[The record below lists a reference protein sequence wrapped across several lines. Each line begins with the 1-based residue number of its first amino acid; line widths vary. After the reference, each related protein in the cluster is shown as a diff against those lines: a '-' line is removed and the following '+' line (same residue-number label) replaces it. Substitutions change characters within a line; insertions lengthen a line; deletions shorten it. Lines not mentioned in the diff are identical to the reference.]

1 MKRIKETLWADYD
14 AVSTKINTCESNN
27 ENYKTLLDERDK
39 IRNELI
45 KLEQSDIEAKS
56 KRQQLE
62 AEAKI
67 KEAQITAENKR
78 ELIRNGITIATFIVT
93 TMVSVA
99 AIDKTFKFD
108 EEGTFTSTLGKS
120 ILNGII
126 PKPFK
131 R

>member
-1 MKRIKETLWADYD
+1 MKRIEETLWADYE
-14 AVSTKINTCESNN
+14 AISKKIETCESTN
-27 ENYKTLLDERDK
+27 ENYKSLLDERDK

-45 KLEQSDIEAKS
+45 KVGQTVIEADS
-56 KRQQLE
+56 KKQQLE

-67 KEAQITAENKR
+67 KEAQISAENKR
-78 ELIRNGITIATFIVT
+78 ELIRNGITIATFLVT
-93 TMVSVA
+93 TIVSVK

-108 EEGTFTSTLGKS
+108 EEGTFTSTLGKN
-120 ILNGII
+120 ILYGII

>member
-1 MKRIKETLWADYD
+1 MKKIKETLWADYD
-14 AVSTKINTCESNN
+14 AITKKIDACESSS
-27 ENYKTLLDERDK
+27 ENYKSLLDERDK

-45 KLEQSDIEAKS
+45 KVEQTVIEADS
-56 KRQQLE
+56 KKQQLE
-62 AEAKI
+62 VEAKI
-67 KEAQITAENKR
+67 KEAQISAENKR
-78 ELIRNGITIATFIVT
+78 ELIRNGITITTFLIT
-93 TMVSVA
+93 TIVSVK

>member
-1 MKRIKETLWADYD
+1 MKRIEETLWADYD
-14 AVSTKINTCESNN
+14 AITKKIDACEVNG
-27 ENYKTLLDERDK
+27 ENYKLLLDERDK

-45 KLEQSDIEAKS
+45 KVDQTNVEAKS

-67 KEAQITAENKR
+67 KEAQIEAENKR
-78 ELIRNGITIATFIVT
+78 ELIRNGITIVTFLVT
-93 TMVSVA
+93 TIVSVK

-108 EEGTFTSTLGKS
+108 EEGTFTSTLGRS
-120 ILNGII
+120 ILSGII

>member
-14 AVSTKINTCESNN
+14 AISTKINACESND
-27 ENYKTLLDERDK
+27 ENYKSLLDERDR

-45 KLEQSDIEAKS
+45 KLEQTVIEANS
-56 KRQQLE
+56 KRKQME
-62 AEAKI
+62 TETKI
-67 KEAQITAENKR
+67 KEAQIAAENKR

-93 TMVSVA
+93 TVVSVA
-99 AIDKTFKFD
+99 AIDKTFQFD
-108 EEGTFTSTLGKS
+108 EEGTFTSTLGKN
-120 ILNGII
+120 ILYGII